1 MSEHLLSG
9 FSHRHWAE
17 LGEFAEV
24 LDRCREEE
32 LIFGAVWSSEAEA
45 VEADNA
51 FEVSKEHLDLLSGVA
66 RRDVGVGLGDV
77 SGALT
82 RSLVPRAGDFP
93 GDLVG
98 CA

>member
-51 FEVSKEHLDLLSGVA
+51 FEVSKEHLDLLSSPAGI
-66 RRDVGVGLGDV
+66 GVGICRHDAPGSV
-77 SGALT
+77 AC
-82 RSLVPRAGDFP
+82 RLVDMA
-93 GDLVG
+93 
-98 CA
+98 